1 MKIIKKLNIKK
12 IFRSLKTGV
21 LSTNIFFILFIA
33 FFSTLALAAT
43 LTLTHKDNRIPS
55 GASECSSSQTGFGLG
70 NDRTENPRD
79 VIWSDDGTMVFTVNK
94 DMQGDSDPLNLS
106 MNKVSTLFEL
116 NTVKTFLGTHTCD
129 DIDGFNPKHSSFTAQ
144 GANIQGG
151 EFRSIHIAQGGKIFY
166 IQSSRAEVIRYDLST
181 PFDFRTARYVQEF
194 DFNDDSIGGFSMS
207 RDGTKLYS
215 IDANENTPTLVSYS
229 LSTAFDIT
237 SATQIHSVDL
247 RTIGIADNTSARD
260 IEFSDDGS
268 AMFIS
273 VFKGSDHTNSIQ
285 QFSLGKNF
293 DVSTATHVG
302 GHDFLYHLSP
312 GGALRAADTGKG
324 YPAGHGII
332 WGFSFSSDGMK
343 LFILQVDDG
352 QSVDNIYQFDLECPY
367 GLVACVSNPTASISS
382 QVELAKQNIALNVST
397 IFKRFEWI
405 KRNRDEENLTSH
417 KINLNYPNPL
427 LEALALNLEPS
438 AKKTVASLVSKN
450 QKDKKKS
457 KWSTWSLGDIYIG
470 NFEKLGFENAKSIKA
485 KGVTIGADRK
495 FGENKFF
502 GWAIRYGDNKSN
514 IYTSQQNTEMESLT
528 LNLYGITPTKD
539 DKYIN
544 AVLGLSALRIDSIY
558 LGKISGRR
566 NGQQA
571 FSSINLRTKNNYGKL
586 NITPSGKFTYG
597 ITRLSEYTDFISM
610 TIDGPATD
618 VRYESD
624 TFESG
629 ELAAGI
635 LFETEK
641 FETERG
647 SFRPMGA
654 INLFYDFTPDI
665 HYNYSLQGSSQ
676 VNQETITGAYSKRNL
691 RTSIGFE
698 SIYGDGYTVTP
709 IYEKVSKIE
718 RGKIRQ
724 TISETFIIKFSRT
737 KEENNSSFALNFDP
751 LSDNPANLS
760 YTKKVNGFDV
770 KLNTNYLGFN
780 NNIDYFTNF
789 EISGTF

>member
-1 MKIIKKLNIKK
+1 MAGLSSGGDREKLRNIVVADGGSKFFISNK
-12 IFRSLKTGV
+12 NGRILRFD
-21 LSTNIFFILFIA
+21 LSTPNEFKTNTFVQSIVPDA
-33 FFSTLALAAT
+33 EM
-43 LTLTHKDNRIPS
+43 H
-55 GASECSSSQTGFGLG
+55 GFA
-70 NDRTENPRD
+70 
-79 VIWSDDGTMVFTVNK
+79 ISDDGTKLITIRFT
-94 DMQGDSDPLNLS
+94 D
-106 MNKVSTLFEL
+106 
-116 NTVKTFLGTHTCD
+116 
-129 DIDGFNPKHSSFTAQ
+129 
-144 GANIQGG
+144 
-151 EFRSIHIAQGGKIFY
+151 
-166 IQSSRAEVIRYDLST
+166 ST
-181 PFDFRTARYVQEF
+181 PLVTTYQLPNPYDIS
-194 DFNDDSIGGFSMS
+194 SI
-207 RDGTKLYS
+207 
-215 IDANENTPTLVSYS
+215 
-229 LSTAFDIT
+229 
-237 SATQIHSVDL
+237 TQIHQVDL
-247 RTIGIADNTSARD
+247 TDIGITLPTGVNYGRD
-260 IEFSDDGS
+260 IEFSKSGH
-268 AMFIS
+268 AMFVLIQDS
-273 VFKGSDHTNSIQ
+273 REGAPVDQSDIY
-285 QFSLGKNF
+285 QFTLEKKF
-293 DVSTATHVG
+293 DVSTATFVG
-302 GHDFLYHLSP
+302 NYDVNNLNTGNGLGHP
-312 GGALRAADTGKG
+312 V
-324 YPAGHGII
+324 
-332 WGFSFSSDGMK
+332 GFTFSSDGMRM
-343 LFILQVDDG
+343 FMVQIMTGAGVD
-352 QSVDNIYQFDLECPY
+352 QINSYQLECPY
-367 GLVACVSNPTASISS
+367 GLVACVSDPTASIGS
-382 QVELAKQNIALNVST
+382 QVELAKQNIALNIST

-405 KRNRDEENLTSH
+405 KRNRDEEDLTSH

-470 NFEKLGFENAKSIKA
+470 NFEKLGLENAKSIKA

-665 HYNYSLQGSSQ
+665 HYNYSIQGSSE
-676 VNQETITGAYSKRNL
+676 VNRDTINGAYSKRNL